1 MTHTIAK
8 TSDGYPVIVSNSIKG
23 SDGVPVVV
31 SDDVK
36 ESDGTPHTIFSADAL
51 PTVPIVEFV
60 VTAEREF
67 IV

>member
-31 SDDVK
+31 NNDVK
-36 ESDGTPHTIFSADAL
+36 ESDGTPHTIFTASAL
-51 PTVPIVEFV
+51 PTVPIIEFV
-60 VTAEREF
+60 VLAEREF
-67 IV
+67 TV